1 MRQNFF
7 RHPLARGSQGFT
19 NVFNNSFN
27 NLTSIRQSI
36 PPIQPISTSINMAKS
51 KFDYVREFEQEDC
64 LLPNSWIVVRVDG
77 RNFSKFSE
85 MHGFLK
91 PNDLAALDLMN
102 RAAIMVMEDFREI
115 VIAYGQSD
123 EYSFVFRKDTILFKR
138 RGNLLGRNLLS
149 LVKVALYQILFLSFS
164 FKINVTGGIVIF
176 ISLCFQ
182 LEELLQKRS
191 ALSTDV

>member
-7 RHPLARGSQGFT
+7 RHPLARGSQGFN

-27 NLTSIRQSI
+27 NLNNIRQPI

-138 RGNLLGRNLLS
+138 RGNLLASNLFS
-149 LVKVALYQILFLSFS
+149 LI
-164 FKINVTGGIVIF
+164 KIIYH
-176 ISLCFQ
+176 
-182 LEELLQKRS
+182 
-191 ALSTDV
+191 